1 MVLNCHAITCN
12 LHSEGLLMRR
22 QFVLDKKSS
31 RQLDDL
37 AETHAGNRS
46 LVVREA
52 IGLYAAM
59 EASLEE
65 IESNPEFIKMMKRTA
80 ADIREGRV
88 FTQEDIRRLVAKKR
102 KRQIG

>member
-1 MVLNCHAITCN
+1 MVLNYHANTCN
-12 LHSEGLLMRR
+12 LVSEGISMRR

-37 AETHAGNRS
+37 AEMHAGNRS

-65 IESNPEFIKMMKRTA
+65 IESNPEFVKMMERTA
-80 ADIREGRV
+80 ADIREGRI
-88 FTQEDIRRLVAKKR
+88 FTQEDVRRLVAKKR
-102 KRQIG
+102 KRR

>member
-1 MVLNCHAITCN
+1 
-12 LHSEGLLMRR
+12 MRR

-31 RQLDDL
+31 RQLDEL

-52 IGLYAAM
+52 IGVYAAI

-65 IESNPEFIKMMKRTA
+65 IESNPEFVKMMEKTA
-80 ADIREGRV
+80 LDIKEGRV
-88 FTQEDIRRLVAKKR
+88 FSQKEVQRLVAEKR
-102 KRQIG
+102 KRR

>member
-1 MVLNCHAITCN
+1 
-12 LHSEGLLMRR
+12 MRR

-31 RQLDDL
+31 RLLEEL
-37 AETHAGNRS
+37 AETRAGNKS

-65 IESNPEFIKMMKRTA
+65 IESNPKFVKMMERTA
-80 ADIREGRV
+80 EDLREGRV
-88 FTQEDIRRLVAKKR
+88 YSQEEVERHLASKR
-102 KRQIG
+102 KRR

>member
-1 MVLNCHAITCN
+1 
-12 LHSEGLLMRR
+12 MRR

-31 RQLDDL
+31 ELLEEL
-37 AETHAGNRS
+37 AETRAGNRS

-65 IESNPEFIKMMKRTA
+65 IEANPKFVKMMERSA
-80 ADIREGRV
+80 ADIRAGRV
-88 FTQEDIRRLVAKKR
+88 YTQEEVERHLAKKR
-102 KRQIG
+102 KRR

>member
-1 MVLNCHAITCN
+1 MTAWSILAFEDT
-12 LHSEGLLMRR
+12 LMRR

-31 RQLDDL
+31 RLLDEL

-46 LVVREA
+46 QVVREA

-65 IESNPEFIKMMKRTA
+65 IESNPKFIEMMERSA
-80 ADIREGRV
+80 EDARAGRV
-88 FTQEDIRRLVAKKR
+88 YSQKEVEQHLAKKR
-102 KRQIG
+102 KRR

>member
-1 MVLNCHAITCN
+1 
-12 LHSEGLLMRR
+12 MRR
-22 QFVLDKKSS
+22 QFVLDKKSN
-31 RQLDDL
+31 QLLDDL
-37 AETHAGNRS
+37 AETRAGNRS

-65 IESNPEFIKMMKRTA
+65 IESDPKFVKMMELTA

-88 FTQEDIRRLVAKKR
+88 YTQEEVERHLNKRR
-102 KRQIG
+102 KRR

>member
-1 MVLNCHAITCN
+1 
-12 LHSEGLLMRR
+12 MRR

-31 RQLDDL
+31 RLLEEL
-37 AETHAGNRS
+37 AETRAGNRS

-65 IESNPEFIKMMKRTA
+65 IEADPKFVKMMERSA
-80 ADIREGRV
+80 ADIRAGRV
-88 FTQEDIRRLVAKKR
+88 YTQEEVERHVAKRR
-102 KRQIG
+102 KRR

>member
-1 MVLNCHAITCN
+1 MI
-12 LHSEGLLMRR
+12 EGGNSMRR

-31 RQLDDL
+31 QLLEEL
-37 AETHAGNRS
+37 AETRAGNRS

-59 EASLEE
+59 EASLDE
-65 IESNPEFIKMMKRTA
+65 IEADPKFVKMMERSA

-88 FTQEDIRRLVAKKR
+88 YTQEEVERHLAKRR
-102 KRQIG
+102 KRR

>member
-1 MVLNCHAITCN
+1 
-12 LHSEGLLMRR
+12 MRR
-22 QFVLDKKSS
+22 QFVLDKKSN
-31 RQLDDL
+31 QLLDDL
-37 AETHAGNRS
+37 AETRAGNRS

-65 IESNPEFIKMMKRTA
+65 IESDPGFIKMMEKTA

-88 FTQEDIRRLVAKKR
+88 FTHEEVQRRLAKRR
-102 KRQIG
+102 KRR

>member
-1 MVLNCHAITCN
+1 
-12 LHSEGLLMRR
+12 MRR

-31 RQLDDL
+31 QLLEEL
-37 AETHAGNRS
+37 AETRAGNRS

-65 IESNPEFIKMMKRTA
+65 IEADPKFIKMMERSA
-80 ADIREGRV
+80 ADIRAGRV
-88 FTQEDIRRLVAKKR
+88 YTQEEVERRLAKRR
-102 KRQIG
+102 KRR

>member
-1 MVLNCHAITCN
+1 MVLNYHADTCS
-12 LHSEGLLMRR
+12 LASEGISMRR

-59 EASLEE
+59 EASLQE
-65 IESNPEFIKMMKRTA
+65 IESNPEFIKMMERTA
-80 ADIREGRV
+80 ADIREGRI
-88 FTQEDIRRLVAKKR
+88 FTQEDVNRLVAKKR
-102 KRQIG
+102 KRR

>member
-1 MVLNCHAITCN
+1 
-12 LHSEGLLMRR
+12 MRR
-22 QFVLDKKSS
+22 QFVLDTKSS
-31 RQLDDL
+31 RLLEEL
-37 AETHAGNRS
+37 AETRAGNRS

-65 IESNPEFIKMMKRTA
+65 IEADPKFVKMMERTS

-88 FTQEDIRRLVAKKR
+88 HTQDDVERRVRRNKR
-102 KRQIG
+102 RR